1 VLQLDIHRAQSKG
14 DRAWQT
20 EMLEL
25 LHSLSIT
32 VYICEIATP
41 LYGNMASQFR
51 PLCPRMARHN
61 QLQPEA
67 LQQTIHFLMP
77 QSRRSMATKKE
88 KTEEDEELDLLMSIP
103 ARRSFLLHSKT
114 GRAMAAH
121 GDQVRTM
128 RQEQQWEKVKR
139 AEKQLSISMTDVPQR
154 KRALERI
161 FADSVAENAFHLTSS
176 LTSLREINS
185 VTDQRELIRLH
196 EEEVQRD
203 KAWREARWR
212 AVSLYLFAPPGDVGF
227 FRRLGKLL
235 GYAGNFPIF
244 LLDKFMAV
252 LVFLARK
259 GQNIQ
264 LESFAQKRSMESATQ
279 DKSKSRD
286 AGTKQDP
293 ARCSKRD
300 IRRPRWK

>member
-1 VLQLDIHRAQSKG
+1 
-14 DRAWQT
+14 
-20 EMLEL
+20 
-25 LHSLSIT
+25 
-32 VYICEIATP
+32 
-41 LYGNMASQFR
+41 
-51 PLCPRMARHN
+51 
-61 QLQPEA
+61 
-67 LQQTIHFLMP
+67 
-77 QSRRSMATKKE
+77 MATQKE
-88 KTEEDEELDLLMSIP
+88 KSEEEEELDRLMRIP
-103 ARRSFLLHSKT
+103 ARRSFLFHSKT

-161 FADSVAENAFHLTSS
+161 YADLVAENAFHLTSS
-176 LTSLREINS
+176 LTSLREIHS

-203 KAWREARWR
+203 KAWREAKWR
-212 AVSLYLFAPPGDVGF
+212 SVSLYPFAPLGDVGF
-227 FRRLGKLL
+227 FRRLAKLL
-235 GYAGNFPIF
+235 GYVGNFPIF
-244 LLDKFMAV
+244 LLDKFMAT

-264 LESFAQKRSMESATQ
+264 LESFAQKRSMQSTTE

-286 AGTKQDP
+286 AGTKQHP
-293 ARCSKRD
+293 SRSSKGCLRMP
-300 IRRPRWK
+300 RRK